1 MKPRHA
7 IGYVSTSILIGATG
21 LLSAYEYATCEPTT
35 HNLAC
40 IGPSIEFKI
49 WFIGVISIFLASL
62 LLVVLDHE
70 FSNYYG
76 DDDA

>member
-21 LLSAYEYATCEPTT
+21 LLSVYEYATCEPTT
-35 HNLAC
+35 QNLAC
-40 IGPSIEFKI
+40 LGASAEFKL

-62 LLVVLDHE
+62 LLVALDDE
-70 FSNYYG
+70 LSNYYG
-76 DDDA
+76 DQQ